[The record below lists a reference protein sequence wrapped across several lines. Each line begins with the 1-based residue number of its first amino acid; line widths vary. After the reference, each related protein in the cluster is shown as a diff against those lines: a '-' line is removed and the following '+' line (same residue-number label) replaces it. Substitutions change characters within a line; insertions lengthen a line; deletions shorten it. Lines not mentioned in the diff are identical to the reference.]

1 MDSQWEIHQKWGIYS
16 EYIYIFLRDRLSES
30 KMMQEILRLD
40 EEKLDRHRDLMRRN
54 LGPK

>member
-1 MDSQWEIHQKWGIYS
+1 MDSLWEIHKNWGIYS
-16 EYIYIFLRDRLSES
+16 DYIYIFLRDRLSES